1 MLCLS
6 SFELY
11 SRWVPLASAWSAQIS
26 QLSRRE
32 ATRKL
37 GAELKFQRRSCKL
50 SFLLPPYRQSAPE
63 SLLAGYLQLFIPLI
77 SGE

>member
-1 MLCLS
+1 MLGLS

-11 SRWVPLASAWSAQIS
+11 SRWVPLASVWSEQIS

-32 ATRKL
+32 ARREL
-37 GAELKFQRRSCKL
+37 EAELKFQRRSCKL
-50 SFLLPPYRQSAPE
+50 SFLLPSCHQSAPE

-77 SGE
+77 RGE